1 MEVEIIEINIKKNFY
16 KKNVPTKIIT
26 LGINKNLNHRLDIVY
41 FNLYTNS
48 IQNIFKVGSK
58 LLISGKLEVYNG
70 ICQISHPEY
79 IVPIHKKESIPIIDP
94 VYKLFYGI
102 KKKNLVKYIQNSLLH
117 LTKKDNV
124 KNFPEWISDKTIKRL
139 NLISLRNTLNRVHN
153 PRHRDDNNPD
163 SFLLRRLALDEL
175 INNYISLKILKK
187 N

>member
-1 MEVEIIEINIKKNFY
+1 MSSYFNYNYLFDSIQSIPGVGPKTYKRLEKKIGKRIIDLLFYIPYKSLNRFENQLIKDAKSGDLITVEVEIIEINIKKNFY

-48 IQNIFKVGSK
+48 IQNILKVGSK

-102 KKKNLVKYIQNSLLH
+102 KKKKLG
-117 LTKKDNV
+117 
-124 KNFPEWISDKTIKRL
+124 
-139 NLISLRNTLNRVHN
+139 
-153 PRHRDDNNPD
+153 
-163 SFLLRRLALDEL
+163 
-175 INNYISLKILKK
+175 
-187 N
+187 